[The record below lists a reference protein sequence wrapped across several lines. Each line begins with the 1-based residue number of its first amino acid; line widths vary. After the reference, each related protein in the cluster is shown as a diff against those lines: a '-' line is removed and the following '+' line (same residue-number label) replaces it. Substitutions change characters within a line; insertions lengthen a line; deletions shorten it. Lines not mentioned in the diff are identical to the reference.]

1 MNINSQ
7 HPAYIINKN
16 ENKLLG
22 AIPCNSKN
30 IVGYLRI
37 IKSDLKRGVFRNQTI
52 QAKVNEVGFDN
63 IAILHDSKD
72 EIPDDIK
79 KQLRVA
85 NKYHFEDKIA
95 VTKSKIERVECM
107 VRKVFQSHDA
117 QRIIDFLKQYKIFMF
132 TVITDKVDGRIRY
145 YSYDPATHKP
155 NYSTEYI
162 EEDVIDMILRHIMV
176 ELYRVYDLKLCTSSL
191 RSRVKRLESDVDK
204 LKSDVKQLRSENKK
218 LHLRIDQL
226 EDLCKTQTLRIKQ
239 LEDEVNKLKEGK

>member
-7 HPAYIINKN
+7 HPAYIINKI

-30 IVGYLRI
+30 IVGYLTI
-37 IKSDLKRGVFRNQTI
+37 IKSDLKRGVFRNQDI

-63 IAILHDSKD
+63 IAILHDSRD

-85 NKYHFEDKIA
+85 NKHHFEDKIK
-95 VTKSKIERVECM
+95 VTKSKIEKVECM
-107 VRKVFQSHDA
+107 VRNVFQSHDA

-132 TVITDKVDGRIRY
+132 TVISDKVDGSIKY

-155 NYSTEYI
+155 NYSTQYG
-162 EEDVIDMILRHIMV
+162 EDEVIDMILRHLMI
-176 ELYRVYDLKLCTSSL
+176 ELYRVYDLKLCTSTL

-204 LKSDVKQLRSENKK
+204 LKSDVKKLRLENKQLRELCELQAK
-218 LHLRIDQL
+218 RI
-226 EDLCKTQTLRIKQ
+226 EQ
-239 LEDEVNKLKEGK
+239 LEDEIKKLKEGK